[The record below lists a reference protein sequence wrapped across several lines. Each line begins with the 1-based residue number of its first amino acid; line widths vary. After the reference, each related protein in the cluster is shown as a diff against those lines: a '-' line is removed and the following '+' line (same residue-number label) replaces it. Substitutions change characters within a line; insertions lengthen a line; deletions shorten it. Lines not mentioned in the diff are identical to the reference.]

1 VFGAI
6 ENGSNVIVDD
16 RVREF
21 FFRRRGWD
29 VGKKL
34 KKIQKGK

>member
-21 FFRRRGWD
+21 FFRRRGD

-34 KKIQKGK
+34 KKIKKGK